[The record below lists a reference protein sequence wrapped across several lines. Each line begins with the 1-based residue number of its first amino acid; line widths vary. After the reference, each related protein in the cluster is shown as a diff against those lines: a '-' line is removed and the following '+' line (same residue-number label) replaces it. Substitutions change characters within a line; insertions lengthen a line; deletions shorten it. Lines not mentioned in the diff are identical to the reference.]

1 MEINACFKSSND
13 VVALPVPTTEII
25 EISYV
30 EDSKKIIVP
39 VDDNFSHYSTKVE
52 DTLLILNKMYI
63 GKRLTIKLLCGYSE
77 LTIPPAMRGAILLI
91 LGTIYDN
98 ASSDLI
104 GKSSSLLSITAD
116 NILEKYRLNPY

>member
-1 MEINACFKSSND
+1 
-13 VVALPVPTTEII
+13 
-25 EISYV
+25 
-30 EDSKKIIVP
+30 
-39 VDDNFSHYSTKVE
+39 
-52 DTLLILNKMYI
+52 
-63 GKRLTIKLLCGYSE
+63 
-77 LTIPPAMRGAILLI
+77 MRGAILLI